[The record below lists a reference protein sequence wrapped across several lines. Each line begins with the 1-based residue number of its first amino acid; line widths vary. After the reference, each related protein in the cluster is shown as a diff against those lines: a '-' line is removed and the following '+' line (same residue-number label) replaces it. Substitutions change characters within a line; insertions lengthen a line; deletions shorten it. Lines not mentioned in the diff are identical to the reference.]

1 METTLSDI
9 TPSNVTL
16 SVDCTTENSTELP
29 VYEEVPQNIE
39 ATLIPIVFAT
49 VFLIGVV
56 GNVALIF
63 TVLRHKNLRN
73 TPNIFVVSL
82 SVGDLLLL
90 IFCVPF
96 SSTLYTISSWPY
108 GEFVCKLSKY
118 METLSMGVSVFT
130 LTALSGDRYIAI
142 VHPMSKHTGKPILIT
157 VLTVV
162 GIWIVS
168 VILSIPEAY
177 TSVVE
182 HRPTYNVSGVQM
194 YIAICFSF
202 PEDYPMW
209 YPKTRTLFRFIVF
222 FLIPVCIIGLFY
234 ALIAKILIVSSRE
247 MPCESMKDSAM
258 NQQQKRQIKARLK
271 VAKIVL
277 SFIVIFIICWLPRH
291 FYLLAGEFW
300 HPEYNLGWHILQM
313 TSFCLKFIYSCVN
326 PYALWF
332 LSSQFRKYYNRYL
345 FCCCQKFKYRSLAS
359 EHSHMYQFNSTVRR
373 NSTTYT
379 GVAHSQSMC

>member
-1 METTLSDI
+1 MATTFSEF
-9 TPSNVTL
+9 TNMTF
-16 SVDCTTENSTELP
+16 TTDATYNNSSEMP
-29 VYEEVPQNIE
+29 VIEEMPDNIE
-39 ATLIPIVFAT
+39 ATLIPIVFAII
-49 VFLIGVV
+49 FLIGVV

-63 TVLRHKNLRN
+63 TVLRHKNMRN

-90 IFCVPF
+90 LFSVPF
-96 SSTLYTISSWPY
+96 SSTLHTITSWPY
-108 GEFVCKLSKY
+108 GEFVCKLGQY

-142 VHPMSKHTGKPILIT
+142 VHPMSKHTGKPTLIT

-162 GIWIVS
+162 GIWILAV
-168 VILSIPEAY
+168 VLSIPEAY
-177 TSVVE
+177 TALVE
-182 HRPTYNVSGVQM
+182 LRPYM
-194 YIAICFSF
+194 YETDVNIAICFPF
-202 PEDYPMW
+202 PQEYPMW
-209 YPKTRTLFRFIVF
+209 YPKARVMFRFIVY
-222 FLIPVCIIGLFY
+222 FLIPVCIIGIFY

-247 MPCESMKDSAM
+247 MPCETVKDTAM
-258 NQQQKRQIKARLK
+258 NAQQKRQVKARLK

-277 SFIVIFIICWLPRH
+277 SFIVLFIICWLPRH
-291 FYLLAGEFW
+291 FYLLVAYFIS
-300 HPEYNLGWHILQM
+300 PEYNMGWHVLQI
-313 TSFCLKFIYSCVN
+313 TSFCLKFMYSCVN

-345 FCCCQKFKYRSLAS
+345 FCCCPKFNYGRLAS
-359 EHSHMYQFNSTVRR
+359 EQSHMYQFNSTVRR